1 MPDWNSP
8 EQAALSSDVLV
19 KLTHAVV
26 GVYLWEFAQSLDF
39 DWSFLSGKRKFKWV
53 MIFYFLVRYTALAA
67 FITSLI
73 VFDVKTKIN
82 CRAVLAVFQFTGS
95 AVGGFATI
103 NFALR
108 TIALWRRNW
117 IICVILT
124 ALIMGHWSLI
134 LHGILI
140 EGVYVPDQGC
150 AISHIN
156 NTILTANLIYS
167 MVIDFIVLALT
178 SWKTF
183 RLRNKSRKSLGGL
196 IIQDG
201 LIFFASSVCG
211 NVIATVFMIL
221 NLSPIMSVIFNIPAA
236 AISAIA
242 ATRAVRK
249 LTRWTSEGPHIFYTH
264 ADLPTSGD
272 GSNGPNK
279 QQSAQVL
286 ALPTH
291 QRSRTEGG
299 VHVQMETFVAVDETY
314 LPSTTPDGNKG
325 VIRFDQNQYSDDD
338 VKAVHAT

>member
-140 EGVYVPDQGC
+140 EGV
-150 AISHIN
+150 
-156 NTILTANLIYS
+156 
-167 MVIDFIVLALT
+167 
-178 SWKTF
+178 
-183 RLRNKSRKSLGGL
+183 LRNKSRKSLGGL

>member
-8 EQAALSSDVLV
+8 EQVALSLDVLV
-19 KLTHAVV
+19 KLTHGFI
-26 GVYLWEFAQSLDF
+26 GVYLWEFAQSFDF
-39 DWSFLSGKRKFKWV
+39 DWSFISGKRKFKWV

-67 FITSLI
+67 FISALV
-73 VFDVKTKIN
+73 VFDVKTRIN
-82 CRAVLAVFQFTGS
+82 CTAVLATFQFTGS

-117 IICVILT
+117 IVSSVLTVLIL
-124 ALIMGHWSLI
+124 GHWSLI

-140 EGVYVPDQGC
+140 EGVFVPGTGC
-150 AISHIN
+150 GITKIN

-167 MVIDFIVLALT
+167 MCLDFVVLALT
-178 SWKTF
+178 SWKTL

-201 LIFFASSVCG
+201 LIFFASSVCA

-221 NLSPIMSVIFNIPAA
+221 NLSPLMSVIFNIPAA
-236 AISAIA
+236 VICAIA

-264 ADLPTSGD
+264 ADLPS
-272 GSNGPNK
+272 SHEGPTRQTK
-279 QQSAQVL
+279 EQVL
-286 ALPTH
+286 ELPTH
-291 QRSRTEGG
+291 HRSRTEG
-299 VHVQMETFVAVDETY
+299 VHVQMETFVAVDEPYDAT
-314 LPSTTPDGNKG
+314 SPDDGKG
-325 VIRFDQNQYSDDD
+325 AIRFVPDEESQDSDI
-338 VKAVHAT
+338 KHARAV